1 MNSFRLLL
9 VAVVLVACASFMP
22 SPLCYRRRRL
32 VPITQRYQSSDDN
45 DNEANTINI
54 AFISSSTS
62 IVDDD
67 DDQGKLE
74 SILEDHPF
82 CKMTGTK
89 LSIEKIPV
97 DNKAKAS
104 SWSKEHITY
113 INEADIACFKR
124 MSDVKYYLLSLDDYS
139 NVPKDIAD
147 EERRKLPNT
156 IDGPSVPATSD
167 GGGVMAACPNVNT
180 ARECLNS
187 GRFQAHQIYY
197 PKDTQTSV
205 ELKTESLDVGEE
217 EGKEEEVVE
226 DDIDLQIW
234 ADSVIQACG
243 DVLERKFWGGGW

>member
-1 MNSFRLLL
+1 M
-9 VAVVLVACASFMP
+9 ACTSFMP
-22 SPLCYRRRRL
+22 SPLCHRRRL
-32 VPITQRYQSSDDN
+32 IPITQRYQSSD

-54 AFISSSTS
+54 AFISS
-62 IVDDD
+62 DDD
-67 DDQGKLE
+67 DDGQDKLE

-97 DNKAKAS
+97 DTKAKAS

-113 INEADIACFKR
+113 IKEADIACFRSK
-124 MSDVKYYLLSLDDYS
+124 SDVKYYLLSLDDYW
-139 NVPKDIAD
+139 NVPKDITD

-156 IDGPSVPATSD
+156 IDDTSVPTSD

-187 GRFQAHQIYY
+187 GRFDSSKIYY
-197 PKDTQTSV
+197 PKDTQKSV

-217 EGKEEEVVE
+217 EGEEEVVE

-234 ADSVIQACG
+234 ADSVIQAAG
-243 DVLERKFWGGGW
+243 DAMERKFWGGGW